1 MFVFVYIL
9 FYLVFCIVQFW
20 RFYVGGGG
28 MAWRSPA
35 SEVNLR
41 AIDETVVHAHES
53 NQCPL

>member
-1 MFVFVYIL
+1 LFVFVYIL